1 MAYAWKKRT
10 KNEWVNYIEKSE
22 LDVFGTLK
30 FYNGATI
37 GREKAAAIYGAYW
50 HKLDQ
55 VFFGHAA
62 KKGYC
67 IERLCF
73 EEYGESGDNLHV
85 HFAAKSPIT
94 LGPFCA
100 ILNAIW
106 VNFNHSCANYAGN
119 RIMPILYRAEAAE
132 YVAKDTRNL
141 AEGDLGL
148 KLTRGNIGKN
158 STDTFDTEAQ
168 IGRMLTALSGAKS
181 SGEDELVKAYTALEA
196 HIEQARTEHEKKQK
210 FKAATARHGC
220 ILNSYKDLVA
230 EYHAKQK
237 N

>member
-1 MAYAWKKRT
+1 MAYTWGKRTQRDWKK
-10 KNEWVNYIEKSE
+10 YIENSD

-50 HKLDQ
+50 HKVDQ

-62 KKGYC
+62 KKGYF

-73 EEYGESGDNLHV
+73 EEYGESGDNLHI
-85 HFAAKSPIT
+85 HFAAKSPIAVR
-94 LGPFCA
+94 PFCA
-100 ILNAIW
+100 VLNAVW

-148 KLTRGNIGKN
+148 KLTRMPNGKN

-168 IGRMLTALSGAKS
+168 IGRILTALKGPKIG
-181 SGEDELVKAYTALEA
+181 GEAQLEKAHEALEI
-196 HIEQARTEHEKKQK
+196 HIDKARIEYENRQK
-210 FKAATARHGC
+210 CKAATARHGS
-220 ILNSYKDLVA
+220 ILKNYKELVA
-230 EYHAKQK
+230 EYQAKQTK
-237 N
+237 